1 MSKIKENEKCHYIQS
16 TQFTLDKRFNDLI
29 VIGKG
34 SYGVVCSSMDNKLNK
49 RVAIKKITSMCKYV
63 TDAKHVLREIRLMR
77 YMGRHENIVS
87 LYDLY
92 VRDSADEL
100 YIVMELLDSD
110 LHRVLQSKQSLT
122 EDHFRHFFHQLLCG
136 VKYLHDHRIIHRDL
150 KPGNLLVTRD
160 CKLRITDFGLARQRP
175 IGKSYLDPD
184 EDIDTAMTEH
194 VITRW
199 YRPCELMLCPDGLY
213 DYSVDLWSCGCI
225 LGEMLCR
232 LPMFPGKNFV
242 HQLSLIFDVIGAP
255 QANEIVHIKNGQA
268 KKFLESQFNKKRIN
282 LIEKFPTSSKESLLL
297 LDSLLIF
304 NPDKRLTVD
313 EALNS
318 SFLSGLDHNNDQLH
332 YPDTSIKNNEF
343 QFDFERED
351 LTRLELKT
359 LIQEEISS
367 FRNEIK
373 TKSKNN
379 VDINDIADELQN
391 STIFKNIPLNED
403 LNKLSSKYY
412 PVAEARQKTQIDND
426 DVDTSPTTTR
436 KDCIRN
442 NNNNNNNNNKDDDN
456 NYNIKRTN
464 REPVN
469 DNNVGKQHIP
479 QSSNHVKVNPSTQV
493 RTAYVQKN
501 SQPTNQKTNRPKS
514 ANSTSTTSTLYSSTS
529 SSRQQMK
536 DKIIDK
542 KKGPENIENI
552 ERSTKLISNKLSI
565 NSNKITSKVHD
576 NNMTNIN
583 KMMVELLKLEK
594 KMDDKT
600 SIIELEQN
608 KKPPINR
615 QNDRLLSSGLNPK
628 QATISKSKN
637 PTKNYLRPKSA
648 I

>member
-34 SYGVVCSSMDNKLNK
+34 SYGVVCSSMDSKLNK

-136 VKYLHDHRIIHRDL
+136 VKYLHKHRIIHRDL

-194 VITRW
+194 VVTRW

-225 LGEMLCR
+225 LGEMLSR

-268 KKFLESQFNKKRIN
+268 KKFLESQFNKKRLN
-282 LIEKFPTSSKESLLL
+282 LNEKFPTASKEALIL
-297 LDSLLIF
+297 LDSLLVF

-318 SFLSGLDHNNDQLH
+318 SFLSNIDQNDQLE
-332 YPDTSIKNNEF
+332 YPDIKNNEF
-343 QFDFERED
+343 QFDFESED

-367 FRNEIK
+367 FRNEITNK
-373 TKSKNN
+373 TKNN
-379 VDINDIADELQN
+379 VEINNDIADELQN
-391 STIFKNIPLNED
+391 STIFKNIPSSKD
-403 LNKLSSKYY
+403 LHKFSSKYD
-412 PVAEARQKTQIDND
+412 PVPEEVRQKSQIYSDN
-426 DVDTSPTTTR
+426 S
-436 KDCIRN
+436 N
-442 NNNNNNNNNKDDDN
+442 NNSSISDEDDNCNINRSNKQPVICNNNRKHDS
-456 NYNIKRTN
+456 
-464 REPVN
+464 
-469 DNNVGKQHIP
+469 NNVII
-479 QSSNHVKVNPSTQV
+479 NPSTQV
-493 RTAYVQKN
+493 RTSNVEKTLQA
-501 SQPTNQKTNRPKS
+501 TLQKTNTRPKS
-514 ANSTSTTSTLYSSTS
+514 ASSTSSTLYSSTI

-536 DKIIDK
+536 NKNIDK
-542 KKGPENIENI
+542 KKEQENIENL
-552 ERSTKLISNKLSI
+552 ERETKLISNKLSI
-565 NSNKITSKVHD
+565 NSNKITSNMHD

-583 KMMVELLKLEK
+583 KMMLELLKLEK
-594 KMDDKT
+594 EMDDKT
-600 SIIELEQN
+600 AVIEFEQN
-608 KKPPINR
+608 FKPPLNKQSIHPFSN
-615 QNDRLLSSGLNPK
+615 GLNPK
-628 QATISKSKN
+628 QAAVSKFKN
-637 PTKNYLRPKSA
+637 SKNYLRPKSA